1 MGNRRKE
8 LREKARIARD
18 LLAANEKEHFVSL
31 TEEQRQSLG
40 PKAEEIYRACM
51 AHCDGAADRADEEIV
66 CVFSDEG
73 QMFFI
78 QQVAIK
84 AAEMI
89 EKDGLTTKIFSKRS
103 KPFAHIFNDKPTEGI
118 VMITISWG

>member
-1 MGNRRKE
+1 
-8 LREKARIARD
+8 
-18 LLAANEKEHFVSL
+18 
-31 TEEQRQSLG
+31 
-40 PKAEEIYRACM
+40 
-51 AHCDGAADRADEEIV
+51 
-66 CVFSDEG
+66 
-73 QMFFI
+73 MFFI

>member
-1 MGNRRKE
+1 
-8 LREKARIARD
+8 
-18 LLAANEKEHFVSL
+18 
-31 TEEQRQSLG
+31 
-40 PKAEEIYRACM
+40 M